1 VTAAAG
7 DQARVS
13 VLVRVPPKVAFRA
26 FTEEID
32 QWWRPG
38 PRYRV
43 AGNKRGLI
51 HIEGGVG
58 GRLFES
64 FEGQAGTK
72 VIETGRITAWD
83 PPSRLSFEWRSP
95 NYGAHERTFVDIVF
109 EESPSGTRITVTH
122 RGWSGIRPDHPARH
136 GQEVAEFLRGTGL
149 WWADLMTSFREHVEP
164 PPPRDD
170 EDEESE

>member
-1 VTAAAG
+1 MTAVAG

-43 AGNKRGLI
+43 AGKKRGII

-64 FEGQAGTK
+64 FETSTGTK
-72 VIETGRITAWD
+72 VFETGRITEWE

-95 NYGAHERTFVDIVF
+95 NYAKDEKTFVDIRF
-109 EESPSGTRITVTH
+109 EETASGTLLTVTH

-136 GQEVAEFLRGTGL
+136 GQEVAEFLRKTGM
-149 WWADLMTSFREHVEP
+149 WWADLMTTFRELVEP
-164 PPPRDD
+164 PPK
-170 EDEESE
+170 EDGEEEKG